1 MNKEKKEI
9 KNFRKSLE
17 DIKNN
22 NKLWIVYF
30 SDKLLD
36 FENLKVNG
44 CIKISSTW
52 KQKYYID
59 ATFNDFTLKFLSK
72 ITTNFQLFVENST
85 IESFNLWIE
94 EIKKFFKSK
103 ELENFWFIRNKIIIE
118 EEINEIIFDN
128 LIIWNKESY
137 KAYLKQINLW
147 PNIIIGLDDESKY
160 DLNKFTFVA
169 WNNTLYK
176 YDRNQLLS
184 LSQTKSLFL
193 KDFQPFK
200 LVWKTFSKKYLMSDG
215 VSEDDAEKIGW
226 KYFVFESRN
235 KVDRNIFID
244 CYIISK
250 SDDVVKNSLNLEP
263 YIWRIEKQDKITL
276 SILDLEKICFSFE
289 IINK

>member
-1 MNKEKKEI
+1 MNNEKKEI

-36 FENLKVNG
+36 FENLKVND

-118 EEINEIIFDN
+118 EEIDEIIFDN
-128 LIIWNKESY
+128 IIIWTKEAY
-137 KAYLKQINLW
+137 KAYLKQINLG
-147 PNIIIGLDDESKY
+147 PNIIIGFDDESKY
-160 DLNKFTFVA
+160 DLNKFIFTV
-169 WNNTLYK
+169 WNNAIYK
-176 YDRNQLLS
+176 HDRNQCLNLS
-184 LSQTKSLFL
+184 LVKSLFL
-193 KDFQPFK
+193 KEFQPFK
-200 LVWKTFSKKYLMSDG
+200 LVWKTFSKKYLISDW
-215 VSEDDAEKIGW
+215 VSEEDAEKIGW
-226 KYFVFESRN
+226 KYFVFESRKKEDWN
-235 KVDRNIFID
+235 VFID
-244 CYIISK
+244 SYIISK
-250 SDDVVKNSLNLEP
+250 SDDIVKNSLNLEP
-263 YIWRIEKQDKITL
+263 YIWRIEKQDMITL
-276 SILDLEKICFSFE
+276 TILDLEKICFSFE
-289 IINK
+289 IVNK